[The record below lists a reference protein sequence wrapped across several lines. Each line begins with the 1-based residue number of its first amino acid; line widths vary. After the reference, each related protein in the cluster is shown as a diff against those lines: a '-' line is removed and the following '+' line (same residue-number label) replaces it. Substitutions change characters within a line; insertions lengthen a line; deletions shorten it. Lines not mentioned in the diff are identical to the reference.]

1 MDSIVI
7 EQKLVLFAGASNSKK
22 AISLYYGDHLKQPP
36 PTIGEWKNIAHGWL
50 NNIPIGQWLIDGEK
64 ISNHRDQ
71 WIFVDVKELTG
82 K

>member
-1 MDSIVI
+1 MCAVVI
-7 EQKLVLFAGASNSKK
+7 DQKLVWFAGAMNGHKT
-22 AISLYYGDHLKQPP
+22 LRFYHGDHLKYPP
-36 PTIGEWKNIAHGWL
+36 PTIGKWCDIAGKWL

-71 WIFVDVKELTG
+71 WVFVDVRELI